1 MKIFLDSVGCRL
13 NQSEIETMGRQ
24 LVAAG
29 HEMVGNSADADHII
43 LNTCAVT
50 KEATRET
57 RRKVRR
63 FVRGNADVEIS
74 VTGCHATLSPDAI
87 AILPNVRDVVLNKDK
102 NALVQRI
109 DPYASL
115 ELPMFDQ
122 EPIIR
127 DFQAGSFGNTR
138 AFIKVQDG
146 CKNKCTF
153 CITTV
158 ARGDGVSRHI
168 ADVVTEIQMLAGAGY
183 QEAVLTG
190 VHLGSYGHDFGNMAG
205 LRDLVRMILTHTDIP
220 RLRLSSLEPWEI
232 APDFF
237 TLWDNPRLL
246 PHLHLPLQA
255 GSDKTLRKMARKTSQ
270 KDFSALVR
278 EARAAIPNLN
288 VTTDVICG
296 FPGETEADFDVSLEF
311 VEAVGFG
318 RLHVFTYSPRPDT
331 AAAKMPGQLPNAV
344 KKARTHRMIELSDK
358 MALAF
363 NQNLIGRETNVLWEA
378 VVGADEHG
386 VKWQGYTDNY
396 VRAFGYGDDLLN
408 RVERGHIG
416 AGSAE
421 FVMIRP
427 I

>member
-1 MKIFLDSVGCRL
+1 MKIFLDSIGCRL
-13 NQSEIETMGRQ
+13 NQSEIETMARQ

-29 HEMVGNSADADHII
+29 HEVVGRSADADHII

-63 FVRGNADVEIS
+63 FARSNEAVEIS

-87 AILPNVRDVVLNKDK
+87 AVLPNVRDVVLNKDK
-102 NALVQRI
+102 TTLTQRI
-109 DPYASL
+109 DPQVSL
-115 ELPMFDQ
+115 ALPMFDQ

-168 ADVVTEIQMLAGAGY
+168 ADVVTEIQMLASAGY

-190 VHLGSYGHDFGNMAG
+190 VHLGSYGHDFGNMVG
-205 LRDLVRMILTHTDIP
+205 LRDLVRMILQHTDIP

-270 KDFSALVR
+270 KDFSELVR

-296 FPGETEADFDVSLEF
+296 FPGETEDEFEVSLQF
-311 VEAVGFG
+311 VEKVGFG
-318 RLHVFTYSPRPDT
+318 RLHVFTYSPRPNT
-331 AAAKMPGQLPNAV
+331 AAAKMPGQLPNTV
-344 KKARTHRMIELSDK
+344 KKARTRRMIALSDK
-358 MALAF
+358 MALDF
-363 NQNLIGRETNVLWEA
+363 NQKLVGQETNVLWEA
-378 VVGADEHG
+378 VAGADENG

-408 RVERGHIG
+408 RVERVSIG
-416 AGSAE
+416 AGSAD
-421 FVMIRP
+421 FVTTL
-427 I
+427 

>member
-13 NQSEIETMGRQ
+13 NQSEIETMARQ

-29 HEMVGNSADADHII
+29 HEVVGSSAEADHII

-57 RRKVRR
+57 RKKVRR
-63 FVRGNADVEIS
+63 FARGNDAVEIS
-74 VTGCHATLSPDAI
+74 VTGCHATLSPDSI
-87 AILPNVRDVVLNKDK
+87 AALPNVREVVVNADK
-102 NALVQRI
+102 ASLVQRI
-109 DPYASL
+109 DPRASID
-115 ELPMFDQ
+115 LPMFEQ
-122 EPIIR
+122 EPIVR
-127 DFQAGSFGNTR
+127 EAGGFGNTR

-158 ARGDGVSRHI
+158 ARGEGVSRHI

-205 LRDLVRMILTHTDIP
+205 LRDLVRMILEHTDIP

-237 TLWDNPRLL
+237 ELWQNPRLL

-255 GSDKTLRKMARKTSQ
+255 GSDRTLRKMARKTSQ
-270 KDFSALVR
+270 KAFSGLVR

-296 FPGETEADFDVSLEF
+296 FPGETEADFEESLGF

-318 RLHVFTYSPRPDT
+318 RLHVFTYSAREGT
-331 AAAKMPGQLPNAV
+331 AAAKMPGQLAKV
-344 KKARTHRMIELSDK
+344 TKKERTRRMIALSEK

-363 NQNLIGRETNVLWEA
+363 NQQQVGQQTNVLWEA
-378 VVGADEHG
+378 VAGADENG
-386 VKWQGYTDNY
+386 MRWQGYTDNY
-396 VRAFGYGDDLLN
+396 VRALGYGEKLLN
-408 RVERGHIG
+408 VVERVEVEG
-416 AGSAE
+416 GSAD
-421 FVMIRP
+421 FVTVG
-427 I
+427 

>member
-13 NQSEIETMGRQ
+13 NQSEIETMARQ

-29 HEMVGNSADADHII
+29 HEVVGKSADADHII

-57 RRKVRR
+57 RKKVRR
-63 FVRGNADVEIS
+63 FARGNEAVEIS
-74 VTGCHATLSPDAI
+74 VTGCHATLSPDSI
-87 AILPNVRDVVLNKDK
+87 AVLPNVRDVVLNKDK
-102 NALVQRI
+102 AVLVQRI
-109 DPYASL
+109 DPRASID
-115 ELPMFDQ
+115 LPMFDQ
-122 EPIIR
+122 EPIAR

-205 LRDLVRMILTHTDIP
+205 LRDLVRMILEHTDIP

-270 KDFSALVR
+270 ASFSELVR

-296 FPGETEADFDVSLEF
+296 FPGETDEDFEVSLQF
-311 VEAVGFG
+311 VEEVGFG
-318 RLHVFTYSPRPDT
+318 RLHVFTYSARPNT
-331 AAAKMPGQLPNAV
+331 AAAKMPGQLPNDI
-344 KKARTHRMIELSDK
+344 KKARTHRMIALSNK
-358 MALAF
+358 MALDF
-363 NQNLIGRETNVLWEA
+363 NEQMVGQKTNVLWEA
-378 VVGADEHG
+378 VAGADENG

-408 RVERGHIG
+408 RVEQVEVG

-421 FVMIRP
+421 SVTTRLL
-427 I
+427 